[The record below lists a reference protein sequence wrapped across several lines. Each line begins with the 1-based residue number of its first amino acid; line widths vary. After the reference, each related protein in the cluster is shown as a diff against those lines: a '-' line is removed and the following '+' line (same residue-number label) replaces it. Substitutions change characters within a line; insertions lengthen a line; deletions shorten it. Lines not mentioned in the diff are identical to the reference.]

1 MEEKKKRKNPK
12 RLACIIKC
20 IHGKKKRENKYDRVT
35 EKRSKTLLVLGAENT
50 ATKENRK
57 TVAPLE
63 GLGGPGRAAVRRIR
77 GGPRP
82 RGFSDVFRSVAAA
95 AHCRGVFVRRNRD
108 GARVQRIPPPSGH
121 DDNNSTGGL
130 VVNIIYSF
138 FSEISFFFF
147 CLPRPIIPL
156 LAPGPDRPTVND
168 RFGFSDN
175 RYCIHRGFGARDAE
189 HCDTDNNANNTT
201 VFLSIFSVPRPPR
214 ENRRRR

>member
-147 CLPRPIIPL
+147 LSSPSDHPSSRTRPRPSDRERPIRIFGQSL
-156 LAPGPDRPTVND
+156 LYPS
-168 RFGFSDN
+168 RF
-175 RYCIHRGFGARDAE
+175 RCPRRGA
-189 HCDTDNNANNTT
+189 
-201 VFLSIFSVPRPPR
+201 L
-214 ENRRRR
+214 